1 MSGSHHTV
9 NNAAAS
15 DGGCCVKGVLSGG
28 FKTILGM
35 PQNFL
40 TFDRDQVL
48 LLPPDLR
55 DWLPEGHLAWFVL
68 AVVEEMDL
76 YAFYRPYR
84 HDGHGRRGA

>member
-1 MSGSHHTV
+1 
-9 NNAAAS
+9 
-15 DGGCCVKGVLSGG
+15 
-28 FKTILGM
+28 M

-40 TFDRDQVL
+40 SCDRDQVL

-55 DWLPEGHLAWFVL
+55 DWLPEEHLAWFVL

-84 HDGHGRRGA
+84 HDGHGRAAHDPQMMVALLLYAYCMGSARCA